1 MVRLYPP
8 VSLGVVFD
16 AGGQVHIAHRATHY
30 VPIQLSYE
38 DLYDAVSFFR
48 VHDALG
54 RWIARA
60 GRAWSRRFW
69 RKEDMTAYLYR

>member
-1 MVRLYPP
+1 MCSLTLVVRYTSRIEPW
-8 VSLGVVFD
+8 V
-16 AGGQVHIAHRATHY
+16 HY

-54 RWIARA
+54 RRIARA